1 MPKKTLLIIALL
13 LLLLV
18 ESAIA
23 LPKTKDPKPKPPKIP
38 KNPKIETI
46 TFTEIAKLGA
56 GNIYLGNQEIINTGT
71 IFVQDAI
78 STGIVN
84 TGDSPIS
91 GFEIQTILSGTLDLN
106 TYHGTYNGEW
116 TLTSPTGAFEGTI
129 NGKVEIAT
137 IYGKFIG
144 QGTGNFENQKIKG
157 TFIGSVNNFQIEITI
172 QATITFKTKLS

>member
-1 MPKKTLLIIALL
+1 MPKKTLLITALL

-78 STGIVN
+78 STGIVS

-116 TLTSPTGAFEGTI
+116 TLTDPTGAFEGTI
-129 NGKVEIAT
+129 NGKVALKT
-137 IYGKFIG
+137 RKSKAHLSA
-144 QGTGNFENQKIKG
+144 QL
-157 TFIGSVNNFQIEITI
+157 ITS
-172 QATITFKTKLS
+172 K